1 MEINKSLVI
10 KSLFWKFFERLGTQ
24 LVSFAVTILIA
35 RKLLPEQYGTVALVT
50 IFINICNVIID
61 GGFNTALIQKKN
73 VDNKDFST
81 ILYFSLAVAV
91 VLYIILFTF
100 APHIALF
107 FNDPILTDVIRVLS
121 LNLVFYAINS
131 IQRAY
136 VSKYML
142 FNKLFYSSF
151 IAVIISGLI
160 GVVMAYKG
168 FGVWS
173 LVAQNVSNIV
183 VTSAVMCCTIN
194 WKPILTFSLERFKT
208 LFSYGWK
215 IFMANFITV
224 IFLEIRKLLIGKKYS
239 RSDLAYYEKGD
250 QIPGL
255 IMGNI
260 FTSIQSILLPT
271 FSEYQ
276 DDKLKVKTMMRRS
289 TKMSCFVIYPMMVGM
304 IVLAEPMIQ
313 ILLGDKWLGVVPFI
327 QILCVA
333 NFFRPI
339 TISNW
344 EAIKALGYSEIT
356 LKLEVLKKVIDV
368 LILLV
373 SIRMGVE
380 AIAWG
385 VVTYN
390 FICIFINLAPN
401 VKLLDYKIRE
411 QILDATPTLIISLV
425 MGIAVYFAGN
435 INLGI
440 YLLTTIQILVGI
452 LTYTLLCAVLKEDS
466 FCYLLETIR
475 KKR

>member
-1 MEINKSLVI
+1 
-10 KSLFWKFFERLGTQ
+10 
-24 LVSFAVTILIA
+24 
-35 RKLLPEQYGTVALVT
+35 
-50 IFINICNVIID
+50 
-61 GGFNTALIQKKN
+61 
-73 VDNKDFST
+73 
-81 ILYFSLAVAV
+81 
-91 VLYIILFTF
+91 
-100 APHIALF
+100 
-107 FNDPILTDVIRVLS
+107 
-121 LNLVFYAINS
+121 
-131 IQRAY
+131 
-136 VSKYML
+136 
-142 FNKLFYSSF
+142 
-151 IAVIISGLI
+151 
-160 GVVMAYKG
+160 
-168 FGVWS
+168 
-173 LVAQNVSNIV
+173 
-183 VTSAVMCCTIN
+183 
-194 WKPILTFSLERFKT
+194 
-208 LFSYGWK
+208 
-215 IFMANFITV
+215 MANFITV

-313 ILLGDKWLGVVPFI
+313 ILLGDNWLGVVPFI